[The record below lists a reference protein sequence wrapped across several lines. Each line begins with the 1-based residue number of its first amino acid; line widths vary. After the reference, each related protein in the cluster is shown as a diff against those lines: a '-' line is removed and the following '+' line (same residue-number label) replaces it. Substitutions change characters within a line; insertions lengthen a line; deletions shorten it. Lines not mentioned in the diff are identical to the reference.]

1 MQFEDFPFQNHL
13 ELLFQCFGQKGQS
26 ERCREENDTCNF
38 ILYAFLRLLIQ
49 DRKLSMNLWKR
60 FAIAVEQK
68 TGKSA
73 LATASFKALTIYTV
87 LLCVA
92 FYGLRKKNGDYKIN
106 VPLVKTCCLR

>member
-1 MQFEDFPFQNHL
+1 MQFEDFPFRNHL
-13 ELLFQCFGQKGQS
+13 ELLFQCVGQKGQ
-26 ERCREENDTCNF
+26 RCREENDACSF
-38 ILYAFLRLLIQ
+38 ISYAFLRLLIL
-49 DRKLSMNLWKR
+49 DRKLNMNLCKR
-60 FAIAVEQK
+60 FAIAVEQR

-73 LATASFKALTIYTV
+73 LAAASFKALIIYTV